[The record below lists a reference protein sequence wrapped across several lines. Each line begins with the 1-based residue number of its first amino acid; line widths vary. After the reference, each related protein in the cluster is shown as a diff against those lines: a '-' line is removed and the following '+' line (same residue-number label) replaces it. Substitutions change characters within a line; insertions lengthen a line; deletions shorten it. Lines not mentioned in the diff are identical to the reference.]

1 MPKWQGIYYLERT
14 AVLKIIELRYVES
27 ERQTVSIWNRWD
39 VDEIVESYK
48 SKGFF
53 IAKESKSIIIFAKPA
68 QVIITVKEN
77 NGKCNRGDFKNQ
89 IKEFYNK
96 KSISYETFL
105 RFMGD
110 YGTGRVEIL
119 RNERGKYYIHRVE
132 PE

>member
-96 KSISYETFL
+96 KSISY
-105 RFMGD
+105 
-110 YGTGRVEIL
+110 
-119 RNERGKYYIHRVE
+119 
-132 PE
+132 

>member
-1 MPKWQGIYYLERT
+1 MIPILFPQGEEDFTSNGLGRLADATDCTVTEERNG
-14 AVLKIIELRYVES
+14 AYELTMTYPITGVHFS
-27 ERQTVSIWNRWD
+27 DITH
-39 VDEIVESYK
+39 
-48 SKGFF
+48 SK
-53 IAKESKSIIIFAKPA
+53 IIFAKPA